1 MKLSGQD
8 IRFYRKAIKRTRW
21 EYFVSFAYIPIWF
34 VWIYMIN
41 HYDWPRLEIP
51 MATALLFMFCGPLYR
66 TYYTSQ
72 LVALLE
78 KFGAEHPELEEST
91 DQEPLSNT

>member
-21 EYFVSFAYIPIWF
+21 EYFVSF
-34 VWIYMIN
+34 YMIN

-78 KFGAEHPELEEST
+78 KFGTEHPELEGST
-91 DQEPLSNT
+91 DEEPLSNS